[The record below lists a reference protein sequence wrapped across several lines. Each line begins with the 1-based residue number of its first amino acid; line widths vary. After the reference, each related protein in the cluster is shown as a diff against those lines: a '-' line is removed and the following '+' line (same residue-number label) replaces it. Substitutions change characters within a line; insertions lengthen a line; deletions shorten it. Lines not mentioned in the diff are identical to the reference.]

1 MLRVILA
8 LLVAVLVVAVVTRS
22 APVWRAFGVLAG
34 LAAVYLILKLTGV
47 IDALAPSRTGW
58 F

>member
-22 APVWRAFGVLAG
+22 PAVWRAFGVMAG
-34 LAAVYLILKLTGV
+34 LVAVYVVLKLTGV

>member
-8 LLVAVLVVAVVTRS
+8 LLVAVLVVAVVTR
-22 APVWRAFGVLAG
+22 APAVWRAFGVMAG
-34 LAAVYLILKLTGV
+34 LVAVYVVLKLTGV